1 MDAGKIVAGTA
12 IALSVATLGG
22 TARAAPGIDA
32 GGVTSTSRGAI
43 TALGGVHV
51 NGVRFDTGAARFLI
65 NGVEGSATDLDV
77 GKVVTVLG
85 VVDASGETG
94 TAYAVVYNPIVE
106 GPVEAVDAALGTL
119 EVLGQTVVVT
129 VETNFLVGA
138 ENAGLTTA
146 LLGGDVEVSGF
157 RDAHGRI
164 VASFVGS
171 RSADTTHSVGGI
183 VTAVDPATMTFAING
198 LEVDYSEAALIDVPG
213 GMPEIGQRLEVA
225 GVRDP
230 ETGRL
235 RANQVVDDPS
245 GIDAGGVIWELEGI
259 DAGGIDGTDADD
271 MNGIDAGGTSGIDAG
286 GTSGIDAGGTSG
298 IDAGGTSG
306 IDAGGTS
313 GIDAGG
319 TSGIDAGGTS
329 GIDAGG
335 TTGIDAGGM
344 GAKVEGHVQALPDAG
359 TITVAGTRFTLDSNT
374 RFVNGG
380 AESLALDRKVDVNA
394 AVAANGDVVATSVEF
409 ERYAEERIAGQVDA
423 VLSDAIIVDGTSL
436 SLTGESSYRDL
447 SSAAL
452 HSFTAG
458 NIYPGDTVEVI
469 GYRAGDSFIVTR
481 IDRHDAGFLTGGG
494 THGDD

>member
-1 MDAGKIVAGTA
+1 M
-12 IALSVATLGG
+12 ATLGG
-22 TARAAPGIDA
+22 AALAAPGIDA
-32 GGVTSTSRGAI
+32 GGITSTSRGAI

-51 NGVRFDTGAARFLI
+51 NGVHFDTGAARFLI
-65 NGVEGSATDLDV
+65 NGVDGSATDLDV

-85 VVDASGETG
+85 VVDASGKAG
-94 TAYAVVYNPIVE
+94 TAYAVVYNAIVE
-106 GPVEAVDAALGTL
+106 GPVEAVDETLGTL

-138 ENAGLTTA
+138 QNAGLTTG
-146 LLGGDVEVSGF
+146 LLGDDVEVSGF
-157 RDAHGRI
+157 RDADGRI

-171 RSADTTHSVGGI
+171 RSAETTHSVGGI

-198 LEVDYSEAALIDVPG
+198 LDVDYSEAALIDVPG
-213 GMPEIGQRLEVA
+213 GMPEVGQRLEVA

-230 ETGRL
+230 DTGKL

-245 GIDAGGVIWELEGI
+245 GIDAGG
-259 DAGGIDGTDADD
+259 IDGTGADD
-271 MNGIDAGGTSGIDAG
+271 LN
-286 GTSGIDAGGTSG
+286 
-298 IDAGGTSG
+298 
-306 IDAGGTS
+306 

-335 TTGIDAGGM
+335 TTGIDAGGIDAGGTYGIDAGGTSGIDAGGIDAGRTTGIDAGGIDAGGT

-359 TITVAGTRFTLDSNT
+359 TVTVAGTQFTLDSNT

-380 AESLALDRKVDVNA
+380 AESLALNRKVDVNA
-394 AVAANGDVVATSVEF
+394 AVTANGEVVATSVEF

-423 VLSDAIIVDGTSL
+423 VLSDAIIVDGMSL

-447 SSAAL
+447 SAAAL
-452 HSFTAG
+452 HSFTAS
-458 NIYPGDTVEVI
+458 NIYPGDAVEVI
-469 GYRAGDSFIVTR
+469 GYRSGDSFIVTR
-481 IDRHDAGFLTGGG
+481 VDRHDAGFLTGGG
-494 THGDD
+494 TNGND